1 MSRIKKLRE
10 AVKAISDR
18 LSIDAVKLLKDKNFS
33 DDEIKDFFESTT
45 PKNIEVNLVILKY
58 LIAAMAVKEGV
69 DSFTL
74 LSREKYTKIDICE
87 MLNSQLI
94 RFTLGT

>member
-10 AVKAISDR
+10 AVKAISGR

-33 DDEIKDFFESTT
+33 DDEINNIFEN
-45 PKNIEVNLVILKY
+45 PKNIEVNLVILRY

-87 MLNSQLI
+87 MLNAQLKCK
-94 RFTLGT
+94 G

>member
-10 AVKAISDR
+10 VVKAISGR

-33 DDEIKDFFESTT
+33 DDEIKDIFESAA
-45 PKNIEVNLVILKY
+45 PKNIEVSLIILRY

-69 DSFTL
+69 DSFAL
-74 LSREKYTKIDICE
+74 LSRDRK
-87 MLNSQLI
+87 SVV
-94 RFTLGT
+94 

>member
-10 AVKAISDR
+10 AVKAISGR
-18 LSIDAVKLLKDKNFS
+18 LSINAVKLLKDKIFS
-33 DDEIKDFFESTT
+33 DDEINDIFESTT
-45 PKNIEVNLVILKY
+45 PKNIEVSLIILRY
-58 LIAAMAVKEGV
+58 LIAAMAAKEGV

-87 MLNSQLI
+87 MLNAQLKCK
-94 RFTLGT
+94 G

>member
-10 AVKAISDR
+10 AVKAISGR
-18 LSIDAVKLLKDKNFS
+18 LSIDAVKLLKDKNFN
-33 DDEIKDFFESTT
+33 DDEINDIFESAT

-87 MLNSQLI
+87 MLNAQLKCK
-94 RFTLGT
+94 G

>member
-33 DDEIKDFFESTT
+33 DDEIKDIFESAA
-45 PKNIEVNLVILKY
+45 PKNIEVSLIILRY
-58 LIAAMAVKEGV
+58 LIATMAAKEGV

-87 MLNSQLI
+87 MLNTQLKCK
-94 RFTLGT
+94 G

>member
-10 AVKAISDR
+10 AVKAISGR

-33 DDEIKDFFESTT
+33 DDEINDIFESAA
-45 PKNIEVNLVILKY
+45 PKNIEVVLVILKY
-58 LIAAMAVKEGV
+58 LIATMAVKEGV

-74 LSREKYTKIDICE
+74 LSREKYAKIDICE
-87 MLNSQLI
+87 MLNAQLKCK
-94 RFTLGT
+94 G